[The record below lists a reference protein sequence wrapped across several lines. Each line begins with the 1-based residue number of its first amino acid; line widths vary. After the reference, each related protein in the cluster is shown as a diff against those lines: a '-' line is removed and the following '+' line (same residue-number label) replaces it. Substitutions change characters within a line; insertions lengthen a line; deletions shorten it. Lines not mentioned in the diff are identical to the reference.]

1 MKRLIVLFFI
11 AVAFVGQAQKG
22 KVAGKVV
29 DRKSGDA
36 VEYASVVLLNPNDSS
51 MVKGVG
57 AVTASNGS
65 FTLTAPYG
73 TYLVR

>member
-11 AVAFVGQAQKG
+11 AASLVCQAQKG
-22 KVAGKVV
+22 KVTGKVV

-57 AVTASNGS
+57 AVTA
-65 FTLTAPYG
+65 
-73 TYLVR
+73 